1 MAETNWS
8 GNYAYRAPKTVSP
21 TSVGELQELVRDS
34 DRVKVLATRHSFNDM
49 AETSG
54 TLVRLIELPREIDL
68 DEEARIVRVPGQ
80 LRYGDLALALEARG
94 WAVANLAS
102 LPHISVAGAVQ
113 TGTHGSGNGN
123 GSLATAVTA
132 IEFIDGLGEL
142 RRLSRD
148 DDPDVFPGAVVGLGA
163 LGIVVTLTLAIEP
176 SFTVRQNVFE
186 NLPWEALAE
195 HFDEITSLG
204 YSVSS
209 FTDWASPTVE
219 QLWVKRRSGD
229 EDLPADVFGARPA
242 TRERHPLP
250 ELSAE
255 NCTPQLGVAGPWHE
269 RLPHFRLEFTPSAGE
284 ELQTEYFLPRE
295 RVAEAIDV
303 VRGLGSLIQP
313 LLFVSEIRTIRADDL
328 WLSPEQGRDTVAFH
342 FTWHRDEPAVLAVLP
357 QLEAALASFGAR
369 VHWGKVFTLPATE
382 IASTYE
388 RMPNFLAL
396 RDRFDPHRVFENEYL
411 TRVLAS

>member
-8 GNYAYRAPKTVSP
+8 GNYAYRAPRMVSP
-21 TSVGELQELVRDS
+21 SSVEELQELVRASDS
-34 DRVKVLATRHSFNDM
+34 VKVLATRHSFNDM
-49 AETSG
+49 ADTSG
-54 TLVRLIELPREIDL
+54 TLVRLIELPQDVVL
-68 DEEARIVRVPGQ
+68 DENARTVRVPGQ

-123 GSLATAVTA
+123 GSLATSVTA
-132 IEFIDGLGEL
+132 IEFVDGTGEL

-148 DDPDVFPGAVVGLGA
+148 ADPDVFPGAVVGLGA
-163 LGIVVTLTLAIEP
+163 LGIVVTVTLAIEP

-186 NLPWEALAE
+186 NLPWEALAG

-219 QLWVKRRSGD
+219 QVWVKRRSGD
-229 EDLPADVFGARPA
+229 AELPTDVFGARPA

-255 NCTPQLGVAGPWHE
+255 NCTPQLGVEGPWHE

-295 RVAEAIDV
+295 RVAEAIDA

-313 LLFVSEIRTIRADDL
+313 LLFVSEIRTIRGDDL
-328 WLSPEQGRDTVAFH
+328 WLSPEEGRDTVAFH
-342 FTWHRDEPAVLAVLP
+342 FTWHRDEPAVLEVLP
-357 QLEAALASFGAR
+357 RLEAALAPFDVR
-369 VHWGKVFTLPATE
+369 PHWGKVFTTSGAT
-382 IASTYE
+382 IASAYD
-388 RMPNFLAL
+388 RMGDFLVL
-396 RDRFDPHRVFENEYL
+396 RDRFDPNRVFENEYL
-411 TRVLAS
+411 ERVLTS